1 MEFGAKIQDVV
12 DTVYLGDSHEDLT
25 DIYGNQ
31 SKKPESAF
39 MPMDEEPIIEKPSQF
54 YTGTGQVHG
63 GGMGFTST
71 TTINVEHI
79 DPLTLDT
86 LESKLDERDKKIE
99 EKIYVNNRRFK

>member
-1 MEFGAKIQDVV
+1 
-12 DTVYLGDSHEDLT
+12 
-25 DIYGNQ
+25 
-31 SKKPESAF
+31 
-39 MPMDEEPIIEKPSQF
+39 PSQF